1 MFKALSFS
9 AVIAAVA
16 AATMS
21 PAAAEAQ
28 VYGGNYYPAASYG
41 QAGDYYQPVRYHS
54 DRGYRGNRNG
64 YRNDR
69 YRGDRGRYYGDRR
82 SYRGRC
88 RDKGNGGTV
97 IGAIAGGLLGHE
109 VAGRGGDRTLGT
121 IIGAGGGAVA
131 GRLIDRN
138 C

>member
-21 PAAAEAQ
+21 PTAAEAQ
-28 VYGGNYYPAASYG
+28 VYGGNFYRGGTYER
-41 QAGDYYQPVRYHS
+41 AGDYYQPVRYHENRRY
-54 DRGYRGNRNG
+54 RGYRQHG
-64 YRNDR
+64 

-88 RDKGNGGTV
+88 RDRGNGGTV